1 MLAKGWTTRD
11 VADVLGSSEAIIT
24 RHYAQ
29 WTDRRQERIWSLAQ
43 DVWNV
48 SFLSGSKIKSVT
60 VDSEMLNLVDGM
72 GLEDDP
78 GTEKQ

>member
-1 MLAKGWTTRD
+1 LLAKGWTTRD
-11 VADVLGSSEAIIT
+11 VADVLGSSEAII

-29 WTDRRQERIWSLAQ
+29 WTDGRQERIWSLAQ

-48 SFLSGSKIKSVT
+48 SLLSGSKKKSAT
-60 VDSEMLNLVDGM
+60 VDSKVLNLVDGM

-78 GTEKQ
+78 GTENQ